1 MAARTV
7 RIHLS
12 TTAVIVPLMLFVC
25 CIPLA
30 TAGGWWGVLFAVPAL
45 ALLVVVFAGTT
56 ATATG
61 LSVRWLRGRVRV
73 PWERLD
79 RIEFPDARWAV
90 AVTTSGRRVVL
101 PGVRPADLPRI
112 VTAAGSRL
120 FLRRPVTEQR
130 AGGVPGTSAPD
141 ETTPASSIGGAVTG
155 TDAPPTRT
163 SDARP
168 DPAAAPDPLIEQ
180 DSPTYR

>member
-30 TAGGWWGVLFAVPAL
+30 TAGGWWGLLFAVPAL

-56 ATATG
+56 ATATA
-61 LSVRWLRGRVRV
+61 LSARWLRGRVRV
-73 PWERLD
+73 PWDQLD
-79 RIEFPDARWAV
+79 RIEFPEARWAV

-112 VTAAGSRL
+112 VAAAGSRL
-120 FLRRPVTEQR
+120 FLQRPVTMR
-130 AGGVPGTSAPD
+130 R
-141 ETTPASSIGGAVTG
+141 
-155 TDAPPTRT
+155 TDAG
-163 SDARP
+163 P
-168 DPAAAPDPLIEQ
+168 DPAAASDPLIDQ